1 MSSFVSA
8 GELAQLRADADR
20 TLLDA
25 TCTLLTPTASA
36 NSIGEVALTWGTLGA
51 SVPCRL
57 RPAGRAP
64 ALALLGGQPQMVADW
79 TLTLPHGT
87 TTVQPGDRAVV
98 DSVTYEVVQSWNEET
113 WRTATRVDVKRIE
126 V

>member
-1 MSSFVSA
+1 MTSFISA
-8 GELAQLRADADR
+8 GELAQMRADASR
-20 TLLDA
+20 TLLDE
-25 TCTLLTPTASA
+25 TCTLLTPSA
-36 NSIGEVALTWGTLGA
+36 GTNSIGEVALIWGTLGA

-64 ALALLGGQPQMVADW
+64 AMVLLGGQPQMVGDW
-79 TLTLPHGT
+79 QLTLPHGT
-87 TTVQPGDRAVV
+87 VTLQPGDRAVV
-98 DSVTYEVVQSWNEET
+98 DGVTYEVTQTWDEET

>member
-8 GELAQLRADADR
+8 GELAQMRADADR

-25 TCTLLTPTASA
+25 TCTLLTPTAGT

-57 RPAGRAP
+57 RTAGNQPAMQII
-64 ALALLGGQPQMVADW
+64 GGQPQTVAGW

-98 DSVTYEVVQSWNEET
+98 DSVVYEVVQTWDEET

>member
-1 MSSFVSA
+1 MTSFLSA

-25 TCTLLTPTASA
+25 TCTLLTPVAGT
-36 NSIGEVALTWGTLGA
+36 NSIGEVALSWGTLGA
-51 SVPCRL
+51 AVPCRL
-57 RPAGRAP
+57 RPAGNPP
-64 ALALLGGQPQMVADW
+64 ALALLGGQPQTVAGW
-79 TLTLPHGT
+79 QLTLPHGT

-98 DSVTYEVVQSWNEET
+98 AGVTYEVMQTWDEET
-113 WRTATRVDVKRIE
+113 WRTATRVEVKRIE